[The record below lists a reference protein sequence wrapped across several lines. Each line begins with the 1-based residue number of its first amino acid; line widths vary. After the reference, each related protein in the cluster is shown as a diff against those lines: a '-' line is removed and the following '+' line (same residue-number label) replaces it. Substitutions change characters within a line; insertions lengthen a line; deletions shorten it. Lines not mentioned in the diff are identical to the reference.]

1 MKILKN
7 IAPLFILLL
16 IAACSSSSTDD
27 NPNSGSDDDNVVI
40 APEATSLIFPQN
52 NTECNT
58 GEIENVNQSWVTFEW
73 NASDNTDSYEVNI
86 VNLNTGNATRS
97 RVNTTESRVLI
108 ARGTP
113 YEWFVISESS
123 STNETATSETWRFY
137 NEGPGIQNYSPFPA
151 VAVNPN
157 RGVNLEASTTEVALE
172 WSASDVDN
180 DIVSF
185 EVFFGTDIVP
195 TTSIAVTE
203 NTSIANVSVISG
215 NTYYWRV
222 VTIDASG
229 NSSNSEVFEF
239 KIL

>member
-1 MKILKN
+1 MKNLKN
-7 IAPLFILLL
+7 TSLLFILL
-16 IAACSSSSTDD
+16 IVSACSSSSTDD
-27 NPNSGSDDDNVVI
+27 DPNSGSDDDNVI
-40 APEATSLIFPQN
+40 ITPAAATLIFPLN

-73 NASDNTDSYEVNI
+73 NASNNTDSYEVNI

-97 RVNTTESRVLI
+97 RVSDTESRVLI

-113 YEWFVISESS
+113 YEWFVVSESS

-151 VAVNPN
+151 VAVNPE
-157 RGVNLEASTTEVALE
+157 RGVNLAASTTEVSLE

-180 DIVSF
+180 DISSF
-185 EVFFGTDIVP
+185 EVFFGTDVEP

-203 NTSIANVSVISG
+203 DTAVSNVAVMSG
-215 NTYYWRV
+215 NIYYWRV
-222 VTIDASG
+222 VTIDEIG
-229 NSSNSEVFEF
+229 NSSFSEVFEF